1 MNIYVLSCTQLHDSK
16 LYLIK
21 SIIYKSTLHYEFFT
35 EAGAIKD
42 G

>member
-1 MNIYVLSCTQLHDSK
+1 MNIYILSCTQLHDSK

-21 SIIYKSTLHYEFFT
+21 GIIYTLTEHYEFFA